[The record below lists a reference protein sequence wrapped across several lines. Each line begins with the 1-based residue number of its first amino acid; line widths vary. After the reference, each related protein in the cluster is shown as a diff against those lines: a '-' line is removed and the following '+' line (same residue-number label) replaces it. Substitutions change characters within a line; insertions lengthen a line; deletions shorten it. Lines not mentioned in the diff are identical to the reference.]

1 MNNQHGNISLK
12 RFHKLIKKR
21 NRIVLR
27 ERGWVALKELLD
39 ARLSEYFERLS
50 EYSPKLGN
58 KNRKEKKKCNL
69 ARNVF

>member
-12 RFHKLIKKR
+12 RFHKRIKKR
-21 NRIVLR
+21 SRIVLR

-50 EYSPKLGN
+50 EYSLKLGN
-58 KNRKEKKKCNL
+58 KNRKEKK
-69 ARNVF
+69 NVI